1 MISRFEKNVATDV
14 GFKMVS
20 WICTTYLHEG
30 VQQVVGTQERPRQG
44 YRHVSPQP
52 KGKVVA
58 VIMPE
63 IFPGEWTEGED
74 A

>member
-1 MISRFEKNVATDV
+1 MHLDH
-14 GFKMVS
+14 
-20 WICTTYLHEG
+20 LHEG